1 MEQEK
6 AQKAADIRIRGGE
19 VQVLQKDLDLING
32 TAMKLET
39 QKAEAQ
45 KKLDEL
51 DDRVSDVIFA
61 LHFTY
66 FYCVYAS

>member
-1 MEQEK
+1 M
-6 AQKAADIRIRGGE
+6 
-19 VQVLQKDLDLING
+19 LQKDLDLING

-51 DDRVSDVIFA
+51 DDRVGDIIGAFD
-61 LHFTY
+61 
-66 FYCVYAS
+66 CVYSNVFPPADLQQCRLL